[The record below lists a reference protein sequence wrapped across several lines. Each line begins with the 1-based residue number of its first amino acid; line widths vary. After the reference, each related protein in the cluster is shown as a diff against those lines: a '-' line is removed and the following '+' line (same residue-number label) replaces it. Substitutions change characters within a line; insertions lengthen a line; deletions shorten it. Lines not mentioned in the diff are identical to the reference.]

1 MPTET
6 QILSDLLAGTSAAPY
21 ANPQRIA
28 ASTFYD
34 LQYRMFIIAACLHVN
49 GKAEANFQKIS
60 APKLRLFQFIAMRS
74 WLLDVV
80 REWSASRK
88 DRQRSLQSSQSS
100 RRGFLSDVMH
110 DNVVDYLVASGFLFK
125 QKAQLAAPIS
135 SGTLSKLYHQ
145 SEKDGLFG
153 KEIQT
158 LRQLDE
164 LVITNDMLE
173 GW

>member
-28 ASTFYD
+28 PSTFYD
-34 LQYRMFIIAACLHVN
+34 LQYRMFIVAACLHVN
-49 GKAEANFQKIS
+49 GKEEAAFQKIS

-88 DRQRSLQSSQSS
+88 DRQRSLQSSQSL

-110 DNVVDYLVASGFLFK
+110 DNVVDYLVASGYLFK
-125 QKAQLAAPIS
+125 QKGQLAAPIS
-135 SGTLSKLYHQ
+135 SGMLSELYHQ
-145 SEKDGLFG
+145 SEKDGLFAT
-153 KEIQT
+153 EIQA
-158 LRQLDE
+158 LRDLDE